1 MEPAAGEVADHRSPG
16 HRLLKTNLGDPN
28 PMIDLDNLLSKCE
41 RTVDF
46 AAVQLRNLVGGA
58 PGPFPDVHAE
68 REVDAQRR
76 GVDELV

>member
-1 MEPAAGEVADHRSPG
+1 
-16 HRLLKTNLGDPN
+16 
-28 PMIDLDNLLSKCE
+28 MIDLDNLVAKCE

-46 AAVQLRNLVGGA
+46 AAVQLRNLIGGA